1 MGLTGAKPVQT
12 PIEQN
17 VKFTSKEF
25 DDKAEIID
33 PNGELFEEPEKYRR
47 LIGKLLY
54 LTMTR
59 LDISYAVQT
68 LSQFL
73 NAPKKSHF
81 EAVVRL
87 VRYIKKAPGQG
98 LLMSASSEEKLVT
111 YCDLDWTSCL
121 ETRRSVSGYLV
132 KLGDSLICWK

>member
-111 YCDLDWTSCL
+111 YCDSDWTSCL